1 MKRFTAWLAENADG
15 VIALVLSAAV
25 GILAFADIVG
35 SQDVNAAILLI
46 LALVAA
52 TVLRDRAHNE
62 AAERQ
67 VHGVL
72 ANATAALARMP
83 DPGRVEDIERTIAR
97 IRQTL
102 DDMSTVRVLH
112 GNEVS
117 EAFAQARRNTD
128 RWVFKGGTGTYVRAV
143 TLPECVDIARREK
156 RTLHVQ
162 LEIIDPT
169 DEQVCQ
175 LYADYRRSLSPG
187 PDSTGELWTLD
198 RTRKESFA
206 TILASCW
213 YRQRFTFLTIAVG
226 LSPIMSTFRWDMS
239 SACLVITQ
247 EDPGR
252 PAMVIDAGK
261 PYYRSYSQELL
272 ASLEQAKQVPI
283 TLARDVPLGDEPTV
297 DEARKLFTRLSLQLP
312 RSFADRDISD
322 IIRKA
327 IQPKNPYT

>member
-1 MKRFTAWLAENADG
+1 MKRVTAWLAENADG
-15 VIALVLSAAV
+15 VIALVLSVAV
-25 GILAFADIVG
+25 GILGFADIVG

-52 TVLRDRAHNE
+52 TVLRDRARDE
-62 AAERQ
+62 AAQRQ
-67 VHGVL
+67 VQGVL

-83 DPGRVEDIERTIAR
+83 DPGRVEDIEHTIAR

-112 GNEVS
+112 GKEVS
-117 EAFAQARRNTD
+117 ETFAQARRSTD
-128 RWVFKGGTGTYVRAV
+128 RWVFRGGTGTYVRAV

-169 DEQVCQ
+169 DQQVCQ
-175 LYADYRRSLSPG
+175 RYADYRHSLAPG

-213 YRQRFTFLTIAVG
+213 YRQRFTFLTITVG
-226 LSPIMSTFRWDMS
+226 LSQIMSTFRWDMS
-239 SACLVITQ
+239 SGCLVITQ

-252 PAMVIDAGK
+252 PAMVIEASK

-272 ASLEQAKQVPI
+272 ASLEQTRQVPI
-283 TLARDVPLGDEPTV
+283 SLARDIPLGDEPTV
-297 DEARKLFTRLSLQLP
+297 NETRKLFTRLNVQLP
-312 RSFADRDISD
+312 RSFADRDVSD

-327 IQPKNPYT
+327 IQPKNPYE

>member
-15 VIALVLSAAV
+15 VIALVLSAAI

-52 TVLRDRAHNE
+52 TVLRDRVHNE
-62 AAERQ
+62 AEERQ
-67 VHGVL
+67 VRGVL
-72 ANATAALARMP
+72 NNAAAALARMP
-83 DPGRVEDIERTIAR
+83 DPGRVEDIERTIGR
-97 IRQTL
+97 IGQTL
-102 DDMSTVRVLH
+102 DDMSMVRVLH
-112 GNEVS
+112 GKEVS
-117 EAFAQARRNTD
+117 EAFAQARRSTD

-175 LYADYRRSLSPG
+175 RYADYRRSLSPG

-226 LSPIMSTFRWDMS
+226 LSATMSTFRWDMS
-239 SACLVITQ
+239 SGCLVITQ
-247 EDPGR
+247 EDPAGR
-252 PAMVIDAGK
+252 PW
-261 PYYRSYSQELL
+261 
-272 ASLEQAKQVPI
+272 
-283 TLARDVPLGDEPTV
+283 
-297 DEARKLFTRLSLQLP
+297 
-312 RSFADRDISD
+312 
-322 IIRKA
+322 
-327 IQPKNPYT
+327 